1 MLPLF
6 HDYNVVLS
14 DFLFNKLT
22 GVVDVILQV
31 GLVSVAH
38 ELSVL
43 ISHLDVGFLVVVSK
57 ESHHGFEVRKA
68 VLLDYLE
75 V

>member
-6 HDYNVVLS
+6 YDHNVILR
-14 DFLFNKLT
+14 DFLFNEFT
-22 GVVDVILQV
+22 CIINVILQV

-38 ELSVL
+38 ELGVL
-43 ISHLDVGFLVVVSK
+43 ICHLDVGFLVVVSK
-57 ESHHGFEVRKA
+57 ESHHGFEVRKT
-68 VLLDYLE
+68 VLLNNLE